1 MKEEEVLEGIIYPP
15 ISRFYNSNLIFLFV
29 LYAMP
34 SILIRPTCRI
44 RDITKEVAAAVV
56 REAVAED
63 LSEGYRDMD
72 AHELARLSEVV
83 NLYISQ
89 ANYVIVL
96 LWPSFF
102 NLEVM
107 VMQEETIEYVKTNMW
122 SPLYPTIIYKD

>member
-34 SILIRPTCRI
+34 SILICPTCRI

-63 LSEGYRDMD
+63 LAEGYRDMD

-83 NLYISQ
+83 NLFIYQ
-89 ANYVIVL
+89 ANYVSLIMA
-96 LWPSFF
+96 FF
-102 NLEVM
+102 FTL
-107 VMQEETIEYVKTNMW
+107 KSW
-122 SPLYPTIIYKD
+122 

>member
-34 SILIRPTCRI
+34 SILICPTCRI

-63 LSEGYRDMD
+63 LAEGYRDMD

-83 NLYISQ
+83 NLFISQ

-96 LWPSFF
+96 LWPFF
-102 NLEVM
+102 HLEVM

-122 SPLYPTIIYKD
+122 SHVYPTIIYKKD